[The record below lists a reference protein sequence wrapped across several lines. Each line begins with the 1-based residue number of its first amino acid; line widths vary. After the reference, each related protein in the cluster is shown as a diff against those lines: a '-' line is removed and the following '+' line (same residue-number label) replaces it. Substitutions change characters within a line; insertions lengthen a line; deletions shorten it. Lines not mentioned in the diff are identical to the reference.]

1 MGQPVNLL
9 KPLNKTKLY
18 EEIVEQLK
26 SRIINRDIAPGEKLP
41 AERALVEML
50 NGNRPTVLAAL
61 GKLESLALVEIM
73 QEVGVYV
80 KAYLESRSLEVVKQ
94 QHL

>member
-41 AERALVEML
+41 AERALAEML
-50 NGNRPTVLAAL
+50 NGNRPTVRAAL
-61 GKLESLALVEIM
+61 GKRESMDLVEIRH
-73 QEVGVYV
+73 EEGVYV